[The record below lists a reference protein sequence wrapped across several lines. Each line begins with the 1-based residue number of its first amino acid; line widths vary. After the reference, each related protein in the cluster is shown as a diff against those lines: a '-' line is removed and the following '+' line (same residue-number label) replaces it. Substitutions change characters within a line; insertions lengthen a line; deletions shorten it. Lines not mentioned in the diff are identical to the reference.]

1 MIEKY
6 RIFCESPFIIAWPP
20 GLSQFCPM
28 WIGGRLLWTIQN
40 IRAWEGIFEIRN
52 WNKYGAGFMKMQNTY
67 ISMGNRIWLLPRK
80 WDSPAV
86 RHGKWIFFFMCARNS
101 GNHHN
106 SNMRPGLTNVDQT
119 GDCLNV
125 FFFNS
130 VCFLE
135 FGEAMK
141 TVRDGEFL
149 WKRSGN
155 AGLQSP
161 TPDPDANETIRVRKL
176 HGILSHIYLDI
187 HCQFPLLVAV

>member
-1 MIEKY
+1 MG
-6 RIFCESPFIIAWPP
+6 S
-20 GLSQFCPM
+20 
-28 WIGGRLLWTIQN
+28 
-40 IRAWEGIFEIRN
+40 
-52 WNKYGAGFMKMQNTY
+52 GF
-67 ISMGNRIWLLPRK
+67 
-80 WDSPAV
+80 
-86 RHGKWIFFFMCARNS
+86 FFFMCARNS

-149 WKRSGN
+149 
-155 AGLQSP
+155 
-161 TPDPDANETIRVRKL
+161 
-176 HGILSHIYLDI
+176 
-187 HCQFPLLVAV
+187 